1 MDSTIDIGLTD
12 ITVTESEITKYI
24 DERDGGWFSTD
35 RRAAKFFGPRVGP
48 TNYYLYSVICS
59 FASEPSQRSV
69 KLRLTPDRANPD
81 TPSLMGFMPPKMHPN
96 TVRDSLAVL
105 RAFGLIATTNSP
117 GKQGE
122 MVYELLDTRRAK
134 AVLLAK
140 EAQRNLA
147 CGLGLDNKLQ
157 SPDYSFPI
165 NYSPQTIVSAINY
178 SPQTIVLLAPNRD
191 SNREEDNRD
200 AAEPLLVVA
209 AVKEAVKPV
218 VAKASRK
225 GKAFPDHAPNDFLEV
240 KASYPSKG
248 SLQESITAWD
258 NLKPSPELCASL
270 KVYAVNYAAFSSEHT
285 PWQFIPH
292 LCRWLSAGRY
302 NEPQSTISGFDDTK
316 PVAGQI
322 RAAERRT
329 AASNGNPSAVAKSA
343 LPSKCRPAFTEA
355 ENAEFAI
362 LRRENIALAKAKSL
376 IDVAAK
382 EAETAKRNATRRRYT
397 YASEDELFLED
408 RVPEDIEGD
417 NSNERCQPAQ
427 HRAGQRSTDQ
437 SGGGTATYPF

>member
-1 MDSTIDIGLTD
+1 
-12 ITVTESEITKYI
+12 
-24 DERDGGWFSTD
+24 
-35 RRAAKFFGPRVGP
+35 
-48 TNYYLYSVICS
+48 
-59 FASEPSQRSV
+59 
-69 KLRLTPDRANPD
+69 
-81 TPSLMGFMPPKMHPN
+81 MGYMPPKMHKS
-96 TVRDSLAVL
+96 TVRDSLTVL
-105 RAFGLIATTNSP
+105 RAFGLIATTTSTGNR
-117 GKQGE
+117 GE

-147 CGLGLDNKLQ
+147 CGLGLGNKLQ

-178 SPQTIVLLAPNRD
+178 SPQTIVLLSPNRD

-209 AVKEAVKPV
+209 AVKEAVKPAVVKQEVIKSV

-248 SLQESITAWD
+248 SLQESIAAWD

-292 LCRWLSAGRY
+292 FCRWLSAGRY

-316 PVAGQI
+316 PVAGQV

-329 AASNGNPSAVAKSA
+329 AALNGNPSVVAKST

-362 LRRENIALAKAKSL
+362 LRRENIALAKARSI
-376 IDVAAK
+376 IDTAAK

-397 YASEDELFLED
+397 YPSGDELFLED
-408 RVPEDIEGD
+408 RISEDMALDGIDISSEGGNNND
-417 NSNERCQPAQ
+417 QCQPAQ

-437 SGGGTATYPF
+437 RGIGQRSGGGTATYPF